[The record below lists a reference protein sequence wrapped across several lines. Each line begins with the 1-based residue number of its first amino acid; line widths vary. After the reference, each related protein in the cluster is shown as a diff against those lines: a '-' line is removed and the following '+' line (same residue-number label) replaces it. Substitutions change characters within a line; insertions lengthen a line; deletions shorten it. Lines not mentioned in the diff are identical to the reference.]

1 MRVKGEFHMSTN
13 KVMLVGRTTRKPQ
26 IMENASGVKTVL
38 MTLAVNRGKNKDGE
52 QLVDYIPVKGFV
64 QKSAK
69 SNGPYD
75 FIGKGQLIAIEAQLR
90 SGQFEKEGE
99 MVYTT
104 DIVIDNG
111 GVTLL
116 EKSRKGEVAHED
128 APAEVVDVEAISD
141 EDLPF

>member
-1 MRVKGEFHMSTN
+1 MSVN
-13 KVMLVGRTTRKPQ
+13 IVSLVGRTTRSPK
-26 IMENASGVKTVL
+26 IMENKNGGKTVL
-38 MTLAVNRGKNKDGE
+38 LTLAVNRGKNKDGE

-64 QKSAK
+64 AKDAK

-75 FIGKGQLIAIEAQLR
+75 YIGKGQLVAIEGQLR
-90 SGQFEKEGE
+90 SGQFEKDGE

-104 DIVIDNG
+104 DIVINNG

-116 EKSRKGEVAHED
+116 EKSRVADDKE
-128 APAEVVDVEAISD
+128 APAEEAPVDVEAVLE

>member
-1 MRVKGEFHMSTN
+1 MSTN
-13 KVMLVGRTTRKPQ
+13 KVMLVGRTTREPQ

-90 SGQFEKEGE
+90 SGQFEKDGE
-99 MVYTT
+99 MIYTT

-128 APAEVVDVEAISD
+128 TPAEVVDIESMSD

>member
-1 MRVKGEFHMSTN
+1 MSTN
-13 KVMLVGRTTRKPQ
+13 KVMLVGRTTREPQ

-90 SGQFEKEGE
+90 SGQFEKDSK

-116 EKSRKGEVAHED
+116 EKSRKGEVDHED
-128 APAEVVDVEAISD
+128 APAEVVNIESMSD